1 MRNFP
6 LTTENSVRADH
17 IYGIAIP
24 LIQGGMKCYRDPA
37 VKVPKNP
44 LPADISLHH
53 KDIELCM
60 DFYINGMPFLHKNF
74 QYQLPHRR
82 KLQFKERRQDRPITS
97 HSFQHVHVNMF

>member
-1 MRNFP
+1 MCNFP
-6 LTTENSVRADH
+6 LTTEDSVRADH

-53 KDIELCM
+53 KDIELCI
-60 DFYINGMPFLHKNF
+60 DFYINGMPFLHK
-74 QYQLPHRR
+74 QLPNTTFLASENYSSRSAD
-82 KLQFKERRQDRPITS
+82 KIIQ
-97 HSFQHVHVNMF
+97 

>member
-37 VKVPKNP
+37 VKVPKNT
-44 LPADISLHH
+44 LTADISLHH

-60 DFYINGMPFLHKNF
+60 DFYINGMPFLHKNSNTNF
-74 QYQLPHRR
+74 LTEENFSSRSADKIIQ
-82 KLQFKERRQDRPITS
+82 
-97 HSFQHVHVNMF
+97 